1 MPNLRDY
8 FFSDLNTFLNQN
20 EFAESATIDGDTQTI
35 VIDEDKLKK
44 RVAEYGGI
52 TTGMI
57 LYFIPV
63 SAFSR
68 KPKIGDT
75 QTFNN
80 KLMYVDDVNESHGI
94 YEVVLTQNRGE

>member
-20 EFAESATIDGDTQTI
+20 EFAESATIDGVTQTI
-35 VIDEDKLKK
+35 VVDEDKLKK
-44 RVAEYGGI
+44 RAAEYGGI
-52 TTGMI
+52 TTGVI
-57 LYFIPV
+57 LYFIPA

-80 KLMYVDDVNESHGI
+80 KLMYVDDVSESHGI
-94 YEVVLTQNRGE
+94 YEIVLTQNRGE